1 MKNRFWAIGMSLVF
15 LCSAISYAD
24 VFSGTVIDEESHP
37 LSKVQVIVPAL
48 QTGTVTD
55 SSGTF
60 KLDLPHGNYAVEFRR
75 LGYADNSRTIF
86 VPSPVPI
93 SVTLSASALAEQPIT
108 ISAEPQPSPVLT
120 TPASVTVLQGHQLEE
135 KSRENIMDAIK
146 NEPGVNLITVGPS
159 VSKPSVDG
167 LNSEDVVIV
176 EDGVRSESLAW
187 GEEHAPEI
195 DTLTADR
202 IEVLRGAA
210 TLMYGSDALGGVIS
224 VNKAP
229 LPSAALGAGPLSGK
243 IVTDVE
249 SVNQSAAQGVVLQG
263 AQGDWG
269 WRTDMSEHQA
279 GNLYTPNGTIA
290 NTASKEVNGSGELG
304 VTKDW
309 GNVTMDYSHFTK
321 HLQLDESAT
330 QQDNEFQDLAHD
342 NGSIHANIKTD
353 GLFNYEVIAGYD
365 RADRQE
371 YTGYI
376 NSNSGVGGFSA
387 PPSLEANWIET
398 SYTMNLK
405 AHQKQIGPFQGTF
418 GFTSDNKT
426 ELSAGIDQ
434 LIPTTA
440 WNEYGEYG
448 YEEAHF
454 GSVKLT
460 AGIRGDENQLS
471 ADPYQ
476 SQNMTATTYNGNP
489 IQNASVAAANGL
501 SSIQSQT
508 RMYDAFTGAVG
519 GVWHIAKP
527 LAFAVNVGRGYRNP
541 DEFELFAFG
550 EHEGTGQFAI
560 GNPNLQPE
568 LSLDSDASL
577 RWVSSHFRSN
587 IDFFRNQINNYIYA
601 IPTGQ
606 QLTDVYT
613 GNTLPVFQTTQGNS
627 LLQGVTLRFDEDA
640 LNWLTLNEGYD
651 HMNARNTTTGESI
664 PFIPADRFLLG
675 FKMHGKKSGVFYNPY
690 FGGNARIVLAQNN
703 PGPPGN
709 QIDTPTGGYT
719 IFGLSFG
726 GQLLVLEN
734 KVSFDFGADNLF
746 NKAYVDSMSVYDK
759 QFGFVEA
766 GRNLYMKVSVPFG
779 S

>member
-1 MKNRFWAIGMSLVF
+1 MKIKFWGLCFAIIFGSF
-15 LCSAISYAD
+15 GISHAN
-24 VFSGTVIDEESHP
+24 VFSGRVADERSNP
-37 LSKVQVIVPAL
+37 LSEVQVIVPAL

-60 KLDLPHGNYAVEFRR
+60 KLNLPHGTYAIEFRR
-75 LGYADNSRTIF
+75 LGYADNSQTIF
-86 VPSPVPI
+86 VPSPAPI
-93 SVTLSASALAEQPIT
+93 SVTLSVSALAAQPIT

-120 TPASVTVLQGHQLEE
+120 TPASVTVIQGHQLE
-135 KSRENIMDAIK
+135 KQSRENIMDAIK

-159 VSKPSVDG
+159 VSKPSIDG
-167 LNSEDVVIV
+167 LNSEDVVV
-176 EDGVRSESLAW
+176 VADGVRNEVLPW

-202 IEVLRGAA
+202 IEILRGAA
-210 TLMYGSDALGGVIS
+210 TLMYGSDAMGGVIS

-229 LPSAALGAGPLSGK
+229 LPSSALGAGPLSGK

-249 SVNQSAAQGVVLQG
+249 SVNQSAAEGVVLQG

-309 GNVTMDYSHFTK
+309 GNLTMDYSHFTK

-353 GLFNYEVIAGYD
+353 GLFNYEVLAGYD
-365 RADRQE
+365 RDDRNE
-371 YTGYI
+371 YNGYA
-376 NSNSGVGGFSA
+376 NSNNGLGGFPT

-398 SYTMNLK
+398 NYSLNLK

-418 GFTSDNKT
+418 GFTSVDK
-426 ELSAGIDQ
+426 SQIAGGIDQ
-434 LIPTTA
+434 LIPTVNWT
-440 WNEYGEYG
+440 EFGEYG

-454 GSVKLT
+454 GPVKLT
-460 AGIRGDENQLS
+460 AGIRGDENQLNAS
-471 ADPYQ
+471 PYQ
-476 SQNMTATTYNGNP
+476 SSNMIAYGSQYGIT
-489 IQNASVAAANGL
+489 
-501 SSIQSQT
+501 SIQQQT
-508 RMYDAFTGAVG
+508 RDYSAITGAVG

-550 EHEGTGQFAI
+550 AHEGTGQFAV
-560 GNPNLQPE
+560 GNPNLQAE
-568 LSLDSDASL
+568 TSLDSDASL
-577 RWVSSHFRSN
+577 RWVSSKFRSN
-587 IDFFRNQINNYIYA
+587 IDVFRNQINNYIYA
-601 IPTGQ
+601 IPTGA
-606 QLTDVYT
+606 LLKDVYT

-627 LLQGVTLRFDEDA
+627 LLQGLSLRFDEDA
-640 LNWLTLNEGYD
+640 LDWLEFNEGYD
-651 HMNARNTTTGESI
+651 HIRAQNLVTGESI
-664 PFIPADRFLLG
+664 PFIPADRALLG
-675 FKMHGKKSGVFYNPY
+675 FKLHGNTMGSFYNPY
-690 FGGNARIVLAQNN
+690 FSGNARIVSAQNR

-709 QIDTPTGGYT
+709 LIDTPTTGYT

-726 GQLLVLEN
+726 GELIVLN
-734 KVSFDFGADNLF
+734 NRLTFDLGADNLL
-746 NKAYVDSMSVYDK
+746 NTAYVDSMSIYDK
-759 QFGFVEA
+759 QFGFVEP
-766 GRNLYMKVSVPFG
+766 GRNLFMKVSVPFG